1 MSHVYCNFVRQQSA
15 NLLHLDVI
23 GRLTAA
29 HGIEIGIGHV
39 RVGIDSDEE
48 SQVSAGAIKRL
59 YKRRLVA
66 LFLARSY
73 ECKGVVGRTD
83 RYRVV
88 EVEVGTPMAHNHVRR
103 SGFAR

>member
-1 MSHVYCNFVRQQSA
+1 MSTGAVER
-15 NLLHLDVI
+15 LD
-23 GRLTAA
+23 
-29 HGIEIGIGHV
+29 
-39 RVGIDSDEE
+39 
-48 SQVSAGAIKRL
+48 
-59 YKRRLVA
+59 KRRLVA

-88 EVEVGTPMAHNHVRR
+88 EVEVGTPMTHYHVRR

>member
-1 MSHVYCNFVRQQSA
+1 MSHVYRNFVRQQSA

-48 SQVSAGAIKRL
+48 SQVSTGAVERL
-59 YKRRLVA
+59 DKRRLVA
-66 LFLARSY
+66 LLLARSY
-73 ECKGVVGRTD
+73 ECKGIVGRTD